1 MKLILVMG
9 LMPDKGQ
16 KKLVLMMRIKSGNR
30 HKELIFS
37 SIGINVQ

>member
-1 MKLILVMG
+1 MG
-9 LMPDKGQ
+9 WMPDKGQ
-16 KKLVLMMRIKSGNR
+16 KKLDLIMRIKSGNG